1 MSAERYQIQKEVGRG
16 GLGIVYLALDTQLGR
31 EVAIKRVLTGSGESL
46 DELTQNLVKEAQTLS
61 ALNHPNIVTV
71 HDVGRDDDGP
81 YVVMEFLEGE
91 TLSDIIERGPLS
103 LADFEELA
111 RQTLEGMVAAQSV
124 NLLHRDLKPENI
136 MIVGLPTGKFQVK
149 ILDFGLAKFSQKPT
163 TQTMDHGDS
172 IFGSIYFMAP
182 EQFERAALDSRT
194 DLYSLGA
201 IFYYAL
207 TGHLP
212 FQGDS
217 AVSVMMAHIE
227 HRVVPLGLRRPDLPG
242 WMSSWIESLFAR
254 KMDTRFPNAQAAL
267 EAWNPDPVLDEKQVR
282 EVASNDGS
290 IAGELFEG
298 FAGETELLLAQL
310 QSELDAGS
318 GAAAAETAQ
327 TIRGSASTLG
337 FLEINSIAGQVEEN
351 AVSNPVAAK
360 QIAEK
365 LVGAIDR
372 VRNALTEM
380 KWNTP

>member
-1 MSAERYQIQKEVGRG
+1 
-16 GLGIVYLALDTQLGR
+16 
-31 EVAIKRVLTGSGESL
+31 
-46 DELTQNLVKEAQTLS
+46 
-61 ALNHPNIVTV
+61 
-71 HDVGRDDDGP
+71 
-81 YVVMEFLEGE
+81 
-91 TLSDIIERGPLS
+91 
-103 LADFEELA
+103 
-111 RQTLEGMVAAQSV
+111 
-124 NLLHRDLKPENI
+124 
-136 MIVGLPTGKFQVK
+136 
-149 ILDFGLAKFSQKPT
+149 
-163 TQTMDHGDS
+163 MDHGDS

-217 AVSVMMAHIE
+217 AVSE

-242 WMSSWIESLFAR
+242 WMSGWIETLFAR
-254 KMDTRFPNAQAAL
+254 KMDARFPNAQAAL

-351 AVSNPVAAK
+351 AVSNPIAAK
-360 QIAEK
+360 QITEK

-372 VRNALTEM
+372 VKNALTEM